1 MAGLVGDILNVL
13 GGGGNGEAQ
22 NINQQMLR
30 DAQSI
35 PLPIL
40 QQYYPELYKQVV
52 QLNPELDTAVNLGPS
67 AMQGISTDPALK
79 QAQMAA
85 LSKLMETGNAGGKDA
100 QFIADQNRIQS
111 DVNTNLQ
118 GQTGAIQQNMAT
130 RGMSGG
136 MSEMVAKQMAAQQG
150 ANRQAQM
157 EMDANAQAQQRAL
170 NALIQSGQLGGQMQA
185 QDFGQKAQIASA
197 ADQIAKFNAANQQNV
212 QSSNVAAKNNAQQ
225 FNATGAQNVANQN
238 TQGNNQA
245 KQYNLGLAQQNYDNE
260 MKKRGLVTGA
270 QSNLANSYQNEAN
283 SNRQFL
289 GGLIGAGA
297 TAAAAK
303 K

>member
-1 MAGLVGDILNVL
+1 MGIIGDVLNIFDD
-13 GGGGNGEAQ
+13 GKGREAEGVS
-22 NINQQMLR
+22 QQMLR
-30 DAQSI
+30 DAKNI
-35 PLPIL
+35 TLPVL
-40 QQYYPELYKQVV
+40 KEYYPELYKQVV

-79 QAQMAA
+79 QAQMSA
-85 LSKLMETGNAGGKDA
+85 LNKLIETGNLGGRDA
-100 QFIADQNRIQS
+100 QFIADQNRIQN
-111 DVNTNLQ
+111 DINTNLQ
-118 GQTGAIQQNMAT
+118 GQTGAIQQNMAS
-130 RGMSGG
+130 RGLSGG
-136 MSEMVAKQMAAQQG
+136 MSEMVAKQIAAQQG

-270 QSNLANSYQNEAN
+270 QSNLANIYQNEAN

-297 TAAAAK
+297 QAAGTK
-303 K
+303 G